1 MVGGTLWSFVHFLSY
16 LLEEQSFL
24 KNSIVKKI
32 AFAHFVH
39 KGFICDLSL
48 TQSTF
53 HCYAP
58 KQGLELEGILIV
70 FSKIL
75 CLLALVGR
83 VLEIN

>member
-1 MVGGTLWSFVHFLSY
+1 MEFCPFSFLPFGRAVI
-16 LLEEQSFL
+16 LEEFYS
-24 KNSIVKKI
+24 KKI

-53 HCYAP
+53 HCCAP